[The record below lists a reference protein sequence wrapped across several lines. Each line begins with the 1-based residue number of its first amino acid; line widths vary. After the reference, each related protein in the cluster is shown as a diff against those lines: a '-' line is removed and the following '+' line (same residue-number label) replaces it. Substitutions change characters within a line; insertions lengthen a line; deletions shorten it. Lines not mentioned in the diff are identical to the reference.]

1 MNGRSKSLHIFDCR
15 SDLLADLG
23 GRSQLRI
30 PQPIMADH
38 SVFIRIRNGALFQ
51 LGHCGEGFI
60 DALGFL
66 LKKIVGKINPA

>member
-1 MNGRSKSLHIFDCR
+1 MNGRSKSPHIFDCR

-23 GRSQLRI
+23 GRCQLRF

-38 SVFIRIRNGALFQ
+38 SVFIRIRNGTLFQ

-60 DALGFL
+60 DALSFM
-66 LKKIVGKINPA
+66 LKKILVKINPA